1 LTEEILEAAR
11 VHYVAHLR
19 RAHPVVADQLS
30 DVDLLLDLLLEQG
43 SAPATGRL
51 DTGSLD
57 AARAAYLARL
67 RERCRDLDEQIV
79 ELARACATLFAPAI
93 GLAA

>member
-1 LTEEILEAAR
+1 MTDGILEEAR
-11 VHYVAHLR
+11 VRYVAQLKRDHLL
-19 RAHPVVADQLS
+19 VEDQLS
-30 DVDLLLDLLLEQG
+30 DVDLLLDSLLEEG

-57 AARAAYLARL
+57 ARAAYLARL

-79 ELARACATLFAPAI
+79 ELARACASLFAPAS